1 MSTEQIKDNFPDA
14 GDFFQTIFENSP
26 QPMYVYDLETFKF
39 LAVNNATVEHY
50 GYTRE
55 EFLSMSIEE
64 IRPPEEVSRL
74 VHMISQLGLGVQH
87 LGSWKHRRKDGSLMD
102 VEISSHGVLFGGRK
116 ARFVIV
122 QDVTERKRAVEALR
136 KSEEKYRDLFE
147 NANDAIFIVSSDLRY
162 LDVNKKAVD
171 VLGYAK
177 EELLTMKITDLI
189 PSEQLPRAEAEFDK
203 LRNRGSYETFVGKV
217 RTKEGRLLD
226 VEVSSSAIIEDGT
239 IIGSRDIMRDITDRK
254 SMEEELLRAQKLE
267 SIGTLAGGIAH
278 DFNNLLQGFF
288 GYISMAKM
296 TIDQKEKSLAML
308 EQAEKALHQSVN
320 LTNQL
325 LTFSKGGKPVKKL
338 IDLRPVI
345 ENSAKFT
352 LSGSRSDLHLNI
364 PQDLWQAEAD
374 AGQLEQVIQNI
385 VLNADQAMPVGGTV
399 RVAAA
404 NMAEGAA
411 SLPLGLA
418 NGNYV
423 VVTIQDT
430 GVGIPEQY
438 LIKIFE
444 PYFTTKEKGSGL
456 GLATSYSIV
465 RNHGGM
471 IDVKTK
477 SGVGTTFRIYLP
489 AIAGAARVEAAVG
502 PTKSSLSRT
511 ARILVMDDEEIIR
524 NMSSELLGALGHD
537 VEVAKHGQEALEKYQ
552 EAMAAGK
559 PFDIVILDLTVRGGM
574 GGSEAIQKLLEIDPM
589 AKAIVSSGYSDD
601 ATTSNYEKQG
611 FKAFLKKPY
620 DIVTLREVLVKMLS
634 F

>member
-1 MSTEQIKDNFPDA
+1 
-14 GDFFQTIFENSP
+14 
-26 QPMYVYDLETFKF
+26 MYVYDLETFKF

-55 EFLSMSIEE
+55 ELLSMNIKE
-64 IRPPEEVSRL
+64 IRPSEEVSRL
-74 VHMISQLGLGVQH
+74 VNMVSQLGLGVQH

-102 VEISSHGVLFGGRK
+102 VEISSHGVRFGGRN

-147 NANDAIFIVSSDLRY
+147 NANDAIFIVSSDLRF
-162 LDVNKKAVD
+162 LDVNKKAMD
-171 VLGYAK
+171 ILGFAK
-177 EELLTMKITDLI
+177 EELLAMKITDII
-189 PSEQLPRAEAEFDK
+189 PSEQLPRSETEFKK
-203 LRNRGSYETFVGKV
+203 LRDRGAYETFIGKV
-217 RTKEGRLLD
+217 KTKDGRLRD
-226 VEVSSSAIIEDGT
+226 VEVSSSAIVEDGT
-239 IIGSRDIMRDITDRK
+239 IIGSRDILRDITDRK
-254 SMEEELLRAQKLE
+254 SMEEEFLRAQKLE

-278 DFNNLLQGFF
+278 DFNNLLQAFF

-345 ENSAKFT
+345 ENATRFT

-364 PQDLWQAEAD
+364 LQDLWQAEVD

-399 RVAAA
+399 RVAGA
-404 NMAEGAA
+404 NVAEGDA

-418 NGNYV
+418 KGNYV

-477 SGVGTTFRIYLP
+477 SGVGTTFIIYLP
-489 AIAGAARVEAAVG
+489 AIAEAARVGSTVG
-502 PTKSSLSRT
+502 PTKSSLSQT

-524 NMSSELLGALGHD
+524 NMSSELICALGHD

-552 EAMAAGK
+552 EAIAAGK

-574 GGSEAIQKLLEIDPM
+574 GGSETIQKLLEIDPM
-589 AKAIVSSGYSDD
+589 VKAIVSSGYSDD
-601 ATTSNYEKQG
+601 AATSNYEKQG

-620 DIVTLREVLVKMLS
+620 NVITLREVLDKILS
-634 F
+634 L